1 MPAAK
6 LAAGLG
12 GAISMTNIPITAS
25 PQTVSHP
32 PMLSREAREG
42 LTAYLFLA
50 PNLISLGLFVV
61 APLFA
66 GLAISLT
73 DWDMMS
79 SPTWVGAANYAGL
92 LSDPA
97 LMLSLKVT
105 LLYSLMVIP
114 GGLIV
119 SMLIALAL
127 NSDIRGLRIYQAIL
141 FLPYVSS
148 TVAVALAW
156 KWIYNPQ
163 YGILNAALRTIGLP
177 QPDWLTDP
185 AVAIVSVAIVSI
197 WQTAG
202 YNAILLMA
210 GMRSIPKH
218 YYEAASMDGATGWQ
232 KFWRITLPL
241 LKPTIFFVM
250 VTSLINSFIQSFNI
264 IFVMTGGGPGNATKV
279 LMFYI
284 WENAFN
290 FFKMGYASAI
300 SYLLFVLLIAVTI
313 LQLRVTGR
321 GAEEIR

>member
-1 MPAAK
+1 
-6 LAAGLG
+6 
-12 GAISMTNIPITAS
+12 MTNIPIAAP

-32 PMLSREAREG
+32 QMLSREAREG

-61 APLFA
+61 APLLA

-127 NSDIRGLRIYQAIL
+127 NTDIRGLRIYQAIL

-163 YGILNAALRTIGLP
+163 YGILNAALRAVGLP

-185 AVAIVSVAIVSI
+185 DVAIVSVAIVSI

-218 YYEAASMDGATGWQ
+218 YYEAASMDGATSWQ

-300 SYLLFVLLIAVTI
+300 SYLLFVLLIGVTM

-321 GAEEIR
+321 GAEEMR

>member
-1 MPAAK
+1 
-6 LAAGLG
+6 
-12 GAISMTNIPITAS
+12 MTNIPITAS